1 MSPRRAALTGLAA
14 AVFTA
19 SAVGARSRR
28 VSLAEERTFR
38 SVNDAPDALHLVVWP
53 VMQMGSLGSVFVTA
67 EILRRRH
74 PNPRSA
80 MVVAAAGTA
89 VWGGIKLVKPLVGRG
104 RPDALL
110 SDVRVRGPAQTGLGY
125 PSGHAAVSVTLGI
138 LATRSPGAR
147 AVALSAAVLTGLSRI
162 YVGAHLPLD
171 VLGGFAAGCVVGLA
185 TDQTMT
191 PVKDKMHDSWPG

>member
-1 MSPRRAALTGLAA
+1 MSPRRIVLTGLSA

-19 SAVGARSRR
+19 SAVRARSRG
-28 VSLAEERTFR
+28 VSPTEERSFR
-38 SVNDAPDALHLVVWP
+38 SVNDAPDALHPVIWP
-53 VMQMGSLGSVFVTA
+53 LMQTGSLGSVFVTA
-67 EILRRRH
+67 AALRRGHRT
-74 PNPRSA
+74 PRA
-80 MVVAAAGTA
+80 AVVLAAGSA

-104 RPDALL
+104 RPDTLL

-138 LATRSPGAR
+138 LATRSPRVR
-147 AVALSAAVLTGLSRI
+147 AVAVSAAVLTGLSRI

-185 TDQTMT
+185 TDQAMT
-191 PVKDKMHDSWPG
+191 QLNDKLHVSSPD